1 MSVICLQDE
10 QNHCKNN
17 NYSYYDGS
25 NDCSR
30 TLIEAQ
36 LLGPRGHVQWEPRA
50 ADQRGCRR
58 HRGSA
63 AGGKRGMVS

>member
-1 MSVICLQDE
+1 MVKPWHSQNQKHDPATCL
-10 QNHCKNN
+10 
-17 NYSYYDGS
+17 
-25 NDCSR
+25 